1 MTLDIYTHK
10 HQKMGISDKG
20 KADLFLLGVIL
31 MFLILTLIAFLMNE
45 GKQRFLD
52 PVLGKLL
59 PNRKSS
65 GSDNDSDGEE
75 GNSTRSRWIQSH
87 DSRRQRGDDT
97 LNSNESREMKTI
109 VEHCSSDED
118 DDKKKNKDKKT
129 VPKINVSD
137 TTVNL

>member
-1 MTLDIYTHK
+1 
-10 HQKMGISDKG
+10 MGISDKG

-52 PVLGKLL
+52 PVLLKLL
-59 PNRKSS
+59 PNRKSG
-65 GSDNDSDGEE
+65 GSDVNKDGEE

-97 LNSNESREMKTI
+97 TNSNESREMRTI
-109 VEHCSSDED
+109 VEHCSSDEEGG
-118 DDKKKNKDKKT
+118 DKKRSKDKKAI
-129 VPKINVSD
+129 PKISISD

>member
-1 MTLDIYTHK
+1 
-10 HQKMGISDKG
+10 MGISDKG

-52 PVLGKLL
+52 PVLVKLL
-59 PNRKSS
+59 PNRKSG
-65 GSDNDSDGEE
+65 GSDGDSDNDGEE

-97 LNSNESREMKTI
+97 TNSNESREMRTI

-118 DDKKKNKDKKT
+118 EDKKRSKDKKAI
-129 VPKINVSD
+129 PKISISD